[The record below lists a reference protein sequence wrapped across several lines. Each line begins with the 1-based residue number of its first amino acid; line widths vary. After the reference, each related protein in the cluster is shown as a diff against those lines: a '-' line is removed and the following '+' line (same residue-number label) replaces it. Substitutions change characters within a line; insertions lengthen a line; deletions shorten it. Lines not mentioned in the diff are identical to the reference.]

1 MFSRILS
8 LRIFDLNRKL
18 LPNAEKQNKENFV
31 KKKIG
36 DSEIVKTCDELDQK
50 AIPLWSLPMPLQHLL
65 REFWFLHHVIADSI
79 WKRKRNEEKLIK
91 VLIICTVETRFK
103 KAQFKKESWFKRDCC
118 YNWFFSTVWFI
129 YLHTPVKSYVVKQP

>member
-65 REFWFLHHVIADSI
+65 REF
-79 WKRKRNEEKLIK
+79 
-91 VLIICTVETRFK
+91 
-103 KAQFKKESWFKRDCC
+103 
-118 YNWFFSTVWFI
+118 
-129 YLHTPVKSYVVKQP
+129 